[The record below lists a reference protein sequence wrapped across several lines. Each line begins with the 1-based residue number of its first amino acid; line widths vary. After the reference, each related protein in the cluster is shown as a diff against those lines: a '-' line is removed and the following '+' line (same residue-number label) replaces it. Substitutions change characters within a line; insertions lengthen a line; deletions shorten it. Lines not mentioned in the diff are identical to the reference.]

1 MQNLRKVTIFDNNVS
16 KINDLISNYFIN
28 ENDVAKGKRSDEASL
43 NNLSQLNPDVK
54 VIIMENDS
62 IIEHFKRK
70 FNNNE
75 EKYDIVVVTEFMPKK

>member
-1 MQNLRKVTIFDNNVS
+1 
-16 KINDLISNYFIN
+16 
-28 ENDVAKGKRSDEASL
+28 
-43 NNLSQLNPDVK
+43 
-54 VIIMENDS
+54 MESDS